1 MPHLT
6 PLTDEQA
13 SSEARPLFQGIQ
25 SAFSLVPNIFRSM
38 GHAPAVLQA
47 TLALNKAIQ
56 TDLDPKLRE
65 LAYLK
70 ASQVNHCGY
79 CLHYHSGLGRKSG
92 LSDAQVKDLENYEGS
107 GAYSDLEKKVLRF
120 ADQWTRQG
128 KVDGELVA
136 DLAKS
141 LSQKQLVTL
150 AATVGLAN
158 WTNRFNET
166 FGIELP

>member
-6 PLTDEQA
+6 PLSDEQA
-13 SSEARPLFQGIQ
+13 SEARPLFQGLQ

-47 TLALNKAIQ
+47 TLAMNQAIQ

-79 CLHYHSGLGRKSG
+79 CMHYHTGLGRKSG
-92 LSDAQVKDLENYEGS
+92 LSDAQVKDLENFEKS
-107 GAYSDLEKKVLRF
+107 SAYSDLEKKVLRF
-120 ADQWTRQG
+120 ADQWVRKG
-128 KVDGELVA
+128 KVDGELVS
-136 DLAKS
+136 DLSKA
-141 LSQKQLVTL
+141 LSQKQLVIL

-158 WTNRFNET
+158 WCNRFNVT
-166 FGIELP
+166 FGVELP